1 MAQVYF
7 LSVLYLFFSS
17 CLLLVDKYGSNF
29 LFLINLKS
37 FYNSKKTYPV
47 IFMATGLVLSI
58 CLLLFPM
65 DPGPILLGDFL
76 PAITILIVVFYFFIQ
91 SHKEDP
97 DIVVVNNKKRNA
109 LGFISLGVAAFHF
122 LFPFIVLI

>member
-7 LSVLYLFFSS
+7 LSILYLFFSS
-17 CLLLVDKYGSNF
+17 CLLLVDKYGSTF

-47 IFMATGLVLSI
+47 IFMITGLVISI

-65 DPGPILLGDFL
+65 DPGPVILGDFL
-76 PAITILIVVFYFFIQ
+76 PAITILIVVFYFFHQ
-91 SHKEDP
+91 SHKNEP
-97 DIVVVNNKKRNA
+97 DIIVVNNEKRNA
-109 LGFISLGVAAFHF
+109 LGFIALGVAIIHF
-122 LFPFIVLI
+122 LFPFLVII